1 MEYDADEAVDGNNL
15 AKSLNRTTDTA
26 GAEVGYRLTPLTQTF
41 VRFEASRYRFHLS
54 PERDADTVA
63 VLPGFTFRPRAL
75 LAGTATVGY
84 RRFEG
89 LDEAL
94 PSFSG
99 AVASVDLTSKQLAS
113 WQGTVAVDR
122 DLDYSF
128 DVREPYYVVTGI
140 TGSVS
145 RAIAGGVS
153 AGLGAGRFNYN
164 YRRFNDPNAADE
176 QPARVDE
183 VTTYFV
189 SVTYRLNRLTT
200 FGGRVAFE
208 RRRSTVDRSYSGCRI
223 GTEVGYGF

>member
-1 MEYDADEAVDGNNL
+1 M
-15 AKSLNRTTDTA
+15 
-26 GAEVGYRLTPLTQTF
+26 
-41 VRFEASRYRFHLS
+41 
-54 PERDADTVA
+54 
-63 VLPGFTFRPRAL
+63 
-75 LAGTATVGY
+75 
-84 RRFEG
+84 
-89 LDEAL
+89 
-94 PSFSG
+94 
-99 AVASVDLTSKQLAS
+99 
-113 WQGTVAVDR
+113 AVDR